1 MERSP
6 PRTESKQPIPINKMP
21 RTLTPK
27 LKEHLV
33 AIGKKGGVSTSEKKR
48 LAAIENGKKGGR
60 PKKQIPAT
68 A

>member
-1 MERSP
+1 
-6 PRTESKQPIPINKMP
+6 MP